1 MKKKL
6 SPESLMMSYGYDP
19 QLSEGALKCPIF
31 QTSTFV
37 FRSAEEGKAYFEL
50 AYGKKEITE
59 DQNIGLIYSRINNP
73 DLEILENRLCLWDD
87 ADDCAVFESGM
98 SAITTVLLEFL
109 KPGDLLIY
117 SNPLYGGTDHFI
129 HHYLRDIGIHLI
141 PIDVHDTKE
150 TVIGKIEKSGYAHK
164 LKMIFAETPANPTNA
179 LIDISMCK
187 QIVDMYTTIENHPIV
202 AIDNTFMGPM
212 WQHPLQSGADLVL
225 YSATKYIGGHSDVI
239 AGAVLG
245 KKDLMARIKTLRTF
259 LGNMAGPW
267 TGWLLMR
274 SLETLKIRMEKQQEN
289 AIHIAQKLR
298 CHPLIEKV
306 HYLDDF
312 DNPIQKKIF
321 SKQCLGSGAMISFDI
336 KGSESE
342 AFQFLNNLKLFKLAV
357 SLGGTESL
365 AQHPYT
371 MTHAGVDDELKVRH
385 GVTPSL
391 VRLSI
396 GIEKMEDIW
405 WDIEQALNQVDI
417 SQSVLLVE
425 AKAELVH

>member
-1 MKKKL
+1 
-6 SPESLMMSYGYDP
+6 
-19 QLSEGALKCPIF
+19 
-31 QTSTFV
+31 
-37 FRSAEEGKAYFEL
+37 
-50 AYGKKEITE
+50 
-59 DQNIGLIYSRINNP
+59 
-73 DLEILENRLCLWDD
+73 
-87 ADDCAVFESGM
+87 
-98 SAITTVLLEFL
+98 
-109 KPGDLLIY
+109 
-117 SNPLYGGTDHFI
+117 
-129 HHYLRDIGIHLI
+129 
-141 PIDVHDTKE
+141 
-150 TVIGKIEKSGYAHK
+150 
-164 LKMIFAETPANPTNA
+164 
-179 LIDISMCK
+179 
-187 QIVDMYTTIENHPIV
+187 
-202 AIDNTFMGPM
+202 M